1 MSNFNFLHPDWPEF
15 IEDAKAVEKLVHFDP
30 RSACA
35 RARHLIEHMVLW
47 MYENDEDLEIPI
59 DTSLYNITNEIS
71 FKKIV
76 PQQVWEKIR
85 AIRKV
90 GNIALHENK
99 KVTPEHALRVCEE
112 SFHVLFWLYRT
123 YTPDDQPK
131 PELRF
136 DPYKVPQVESKSKES
151 VERLEKLEAQMA
163 RSEEHTS
170 ELQSRGQLVCRLLL
184 EKNK

>member
-1 MSNFNFLHPDWPEF
+1 
-15 IEDAKAVEKLVHFDP
+15 
-30 RSACA
+30 
-35 RARHLIEHMVLW
+35 MVLW

-123 YTPDDQPK
+123 Y
-131 PELRF
+131 
-136 DPYKVPQVESKSKES
+136 
-151 VERLEKLEAQMA
+151 

-170 ELQSRGQLVCRLLL
+170 ELQSRGHLVCRLLL
-184 EKNK
+184 EKKNE

>member
-1 MSNFNFLHPDWPEF
+1 MSNFNFLCPDWTVF

-35 RARHLIEHMVLW
+35 LARHLIEHMVLW

-90 GNIALHENK
+90 GNIA
-99 KVTPEHALRVCEE
+99 
-112 SFHVLFWLYRT
+112 
-123 YTPDDQPK
+123 
-131 PELRF
+131 
-136 DPYKVPQVESKSKES
+136 
-151 VERLEKLEAQMA
+151 
-163 RSEEHTS
+163 RSEERRVGK
-170 ELQSRGQLVCRLLL
+170 EGKCRMWR
-184 EKNK
+184 E

>member
-1 MSNFNFLHPDWPEF
+1 MHPPGPAAPAGQYLNHPYLNKIITLRGKQKRFFSTMSNFNFLHPDWPEF

-76 PQQVWEKIR
+76 PKQELANIHGIGK
-85 AIRKV
+85 AET
-90 GNIALHENK
+90 IALQ
-99 KVTPEHALRVCEE
+99 EE
-112 SFHVLFWLYRT
+112 
-123 YTPDDQPK
+123 Q
-131 PELRF
+131 
-136 DPYKVPQVESKSKES
+136 
-151 VERLEKLEAQMA
+151 KL
-163 RSEEHTS
+163 
-170 ELQSRGQLVCRLLL
+170 
-184 EKNK
+184 